1 MFSAVAMMNQAQ
13 AQAQAN
19 VAMLRAQQH
28 PAAMAAAASM
38 AVALGQF
45 PGGHHGH
52 HMAMLHGG
60 NMLRPPPMGLPPGK
74 CDLHIIQH
82 RVWNTEL
89 LLSRSHC
96 LPGFQT
102 VIRLFNSSI

>member
-1 MFSAVAMMNQAQ
+1 MMNQAQ

-19 VAMLRAQQH
+19 AMLRAQQH

-45 PGGHHGH
+45 PGHHGPP
-52 HMAMLHGG
+52 MAMLHGG

-74 CDLHIIQH
+74 CFFGSERTL
-82 RVWNTEL
+82 RYVM
-89 LLSRSHC
+89 
-96 LPGFQT
+96 F
-102 VIRLFNSSI
+102 

>member
-1 MFSAVAMMNQAQ
+1 MMNHH
-13 AQAQAN
+13 AQAN
-19 VAMLRAQQH
+19 AAMLRAQQH

-52 HMAMLHGG
+52 HMTMLHGG

-74 CDLHIIQH
+74 CDLRIITTQDLEK
-82 RVWNTEL
+82 RNFYVEIL
-89 LLSRSHC
+89 LLAHFIKLVDSN
-96 LPGFQT
+96 FT
-102 VIRLFNSSI
+102 I